1 MTQDEA
7 KRLTLDAL
15 QHTLDGDLDRASRNV
30 TILFEA
36 KDPSILYL
44 ACGGWAGSAETA
56 LERIHGERPEGE
68 WTLADVHPG
77 GLGSDP
83 AETFALRFITAYCN
97 SDWPTTAAL
106 FASAVRAEGEQFGK
120 SMAALLKISAYLNA
134 KALGRAV
141 RL

>member
-1 MTQDEA
+1 MNRDEA

-15 QHTLDGDLDRASRNV
+15 QHTLDGNFDRASENV
-30 TILFEA
+30 ATLFDT

-44 ACGGWAGSAETA
+44 ACG
-56 LERIHGERPEGE
+56 E
-68 WTLADVHPG
+68 WTLADVHPD

-97 SDWPTTAAL
+97 GDWPTTAAL
-106 FASAVRAEGEQFGK
+106 FSAAVRAEGEQLAK

-134 KALGRAV
+134 KALGGAV
-141 RL
+141 QP

>member
-1 MTQDEA
+1 MNRDEA

-15 QHTLDGDLDRASRNV
+15 QHTLDGNFDRASENV
-30 TILFEA
+30 TTLFDT

-44 ACGGWAGSAETA
+44 ACGGWAGSSEVA
-56 LERIHGERPEGE
+56 LERLHGERAEGE
-68 WTLADVHPG
+68 WTLADVHPD

-97 SDWPTTAAL
+97 GDWPTTAAL
-106 FASAVRAEGEQFGK
+106 FSAAVQAEGEQLAK

-134 KALGRAV
+134 KALGTV
-141 RL
+141 VQP